1 MATGVQTLQQLLQMG
16 GAVYDPAAYSDSEA
30 GAGQWQPSPG
40 LAWMQGLASLPGQQ
54 FTSME
59 GDPSFDRAALD
70 EYLRANGY
78 TLAEGSQGQN
88 QWTRGVFDAQGN
100 PVIPVETGNYED
112 NDFWTAAQ
120 IAAAITGANIAAAGG
135 AGAAVGGGGTS
146 AAAPSGGIGTTAS
159 ASSMP
164 AVAASSPGIAA
175 GGAAATAPAIASAPA
190 IGAGVGSTAAV
201 AAPAAGGGNMWGYLA
216 ANVASSALQSSATRD
231 AARGQQAASQTAAQ
245 MQLEAQRQALEAGRI
260 AQERQLAAQR
270 EALEMSLGE
279 QRRQFDTTQA
289 NFEPWRTTGI
299 GALEQLRALQ
309 DYDPTPTAASVM
321 AEPGYQFG
329 LTQGRDI
336 LEGSAAARGGL
347 YSGRALRE
355 LTQYGNDYATTRYG
369 DAWNREQANF
379 GNRWGR
385 LAGLAGVGQSATQ
398 QVSAAGQNMAN
409 AASGMYGQNA
419 AASNAAIGT
428 NAQNQQSIL
437 MGTAGNVGNI
447 WQNNANAQ
455 AAARMQ
461 QGNIWANGLNQ
472 LAGMYMSNQGGG
484 QSGAW
489 NGYDFS
495 GGQYRGG

>member
-16 GAVYDPAAYSDSEA
+16 GAVYDPAAYSDPQA

-100 PVIPVETGNYED
+100 PVIPVETGDYED

-135 AGAAVGGGGTS
+135 GAAAAGTGS
-146 AAAPSGGIGTTAS
+146 TAG

-190 IGAGVGSTAAV
+190 IGAGAAGG
-201 AAPAAGGGNMWGYLA
+201 AAGAGAAAGGGAAAAAGGGNMWGYLA

-245 MQLEAQRQALEAGRI
+245 MQLEAQREALEAGRI

-270 EALEMSLGE
+270 EALELSLGE
-279 QRRQFDTTQA
+279 QRRQYDTTRA
-289 NFEPWRTTGI
+289 DFEPWRTTGI
-299 GALEQLRALQ
+299 GALEQLRGLQ

-355 LTQYGNDYATTRYG
+355 LTQYGNDYATTKYG

-419 AASNAAIGT
+419 AANNAAIGT

-484 QSGAW
+484 QGGAW

-495 GGQYRGG
+495 GGPYRGRP

>member
-16 GAVYDPAAYSDSEA
+16 GAVYDPTAYSDSEA

-120 IAAAITGANIAAAGG
+120 IAAAVTGANIAAAGAG
-135 AGAAVGGGGTS
+135 GAAAAGTGS
-146 AAAPSGGIGTTAS
+146 TAG

-190 IGAGVGSTAAV
+190 IGAGVGSAAGG
-201 AAPAAGGGNMWGYLA
+201 AAAGGGAAAAAGGGNMWGYLA

-279 QRRQFDTTQA
+279 QRRQYDTTRQD
-289 NFEPWRTTGI
+289 FEPWRTTGI